1 MIDIYDT
8 ESDALIGSITEAELE
23 YLKEV
28 LEEESLDD
36 MDYYFTADTIDLL
49 TEDGRATDHL
59 LEVLR
64 KGLGAEEG
72 VELRWEHR

>member
-1 MIDIYDT
+1 MIDIFDA
-8 ESDALIGSITEAELE
+8 ESDALIGTITEAELE

-36 MDYYFTADTIDLL
+36 KDYFFTADTIDLL
-49 TEDGRATDHL
+49 TEDGQATDHL

-64 KGLGAEEG
+64 KGLGTEDS

>member
-1 MIDIYDT
+1 MIDLYNT
-8 ESDALIGSITEAELE
+8 ESDELIGSITEAELD

-28 LEEESLDD
+28 LEEEALDD
-36 MDYYFTADTIDLL
+36 TDYYFTADTIDLL

-64 KGLGAEEG
+64 KAVGEEDG
-72 VELRWEHR
+72 VELRWEHH

>member
-1 MIDIYDT
+1 MIDLYNTDT
-8 ESDALIGSITEAELE
+8 DDLIGSITEAELD

-36 MDYYFTADTIDLL
+36 TDYYFTTDTIDLL

-64 KGLGAEEG
+64 KAVGEEDG